1 MLFEG
6 ALRPASGPRSR
17 FRATSDSA
25 MPFPEVDRLT
35 VLLMILVGSLLLG
48 ILATTLFSRTVP
60 QLLAR
65 MFKTEEAE
73 SRYLEL
79 LKEGYVVRDRVRALQ
94 NEFNQLDSHHAWQ
107 ESELRKLQRQIANM
121 QNKIPD
127 FIHEVGEPRAGANRY
142 FARLTVD
149 ATSQYLKSASETYN
163 PIWHHVNLA
172 EIWAGTRDEAR
183 QLLELAY
190 SEKLGYQ
197 KTMVDS
203 PAPTLEGRNR

>member
-1 MLFEG
+1 MLF
-6 ALRPASGPRSR
+6 
-17 FRATSDSA
+17 T
-25 MPFPEVDRLT
+25 EVDRLT
-35 VLLMILVGSLLLG
+35 VLLLVLVGTLLLG
-48 ILATTLFSRTVP
+48 ILATTIFSRTIP
-60 QLLAR
+60 PLLAR

-79 LKEGYVVRDRVRALQ
+79 LKDGYIVRDRVRALQ
-94 NEFNQLDSHHAWQ
+94 NEYNQLDLHHSRQ
-107 ESELRKLQRQIANM
+107 EGELRRLQRQIANM
-121 QNKIPD
+121 QNKVPD
-127 FIHEVGEPRAGANRY
+127 FIHEVGEPRAGSNRY

-149 ATSQYLKSASETYN
+149 ISSQYLKPASETYN

-172 EIWAGTRDEAR
+172 EIWAGHRDEAR

-203 PAPTLEGRNR
+203 PAPPLEGRSR